1 MNSVN
6 TSQQG
11 SQSDPGR
18 SNITSPTPI
27 ATVWLRSLALFANFF
42 LIILAYYQV
51 KAASRALLLQ
61 YGGSEIFPHVWI
73 ISAFTLLI
81 LIGIYHRLVS
91 KLPRIGVVLG
101 AIVVF
106 TALLCLFR
114 YNTPNFNKNSAL
126 ALYVFVDI
134 FSVILVEQFW
144 SLTNSINTP
153 QEGRKTFWF
162 VSTGG
167 LCGGLAGGLLASSLV
182 KSGWLTTADL
192 LYVCAAILV
201 VTFVLNFVMW
211 SLGMYA
217 EATGQETVVD
227 ASQGWRALGSNPYLI
242 LIATLL
248 CLSQLAQPVVE
259 YQFISAVEKTYT
271 TLEQRTVYFGQF
283 FAFLNIASIA
293 INLVATP
300 LIHRYLGIFA
310 GLAVQPLMLACSAF
324 AFFLYPTL
332 TIAAGMKIADRG
344 LSYSINRASKE
355 QLYIPIDPETTYQAK
370 AWIDMLGYRLFKVLG
385 SGLIILATA
394 SLPIKLSVPE
404 LSILTFAICLVWL
417 YVIALVSRQYHREVS
432 PV

>member
-11 SQSDPGR
+11 SQSDPER
-18 SNITSPTPI
+18 SNITSPAPI
-27 ATVWLRSLALFANFF
+27 AAVWLRSLALFANFF

-61 YGGSEIFPHVWI
+61 YGGSELFPYVWI
-73 ISAFTLLI
+73 ISAITLLI

-101 AIVVF
+101 ALVVF
-106 TALLCLFR
+106 IGLLCLFR
-114 YNTPNFNKNSAL
+114 FLTPNFTTNSAL
-126 ALYVFVDI
+126 AFYVFVDI

-153 QEGRKTFWF
+153 EQGRKTFWF

-167 LCGGLAGGLLASSLV
+167 LCGGLAGGLVASALV
-182 KSGWLTTADL
+182 KHGWLSTADL
-192 LYVCAAILV
+192 LYVCAAILA
-201 VTFVLNFVMW
+201 VTFLLNFVMW
-211 SLGMYA
+211 KLGMYA
-217 EATGQETVVD
+217 EATEQENIVK
-227 ASQGWRALGSNPYLI
+227 ASHGWRTLAANPYLL

-259 YQFISAVEKTYT
+259 YQFISAVEDTYT
-271 TLEQRTVYFGQF
+271 SLEERTVYFGQF

-300 LIHRYLGIFA
+300 LIHRHLGIFA

-324 AFFLYPTL
+324 GFFLYPTL
-332 TIAAGMKIADRG
+332 SIAAGMKIADRG

-355 QLYIPIDPETTYQAK
+355 QLYIPIDAQSTYQAK

-385 SGLIILATA
+385 SGLILLATVA
-394 SLPIKLSVPE
+394 LPIKLSVPE

-417 YVIALVSRQYHREVS
+417 YVIALVSRQYYREVS
-432 PV
+432 VA